1 MYKIPDN
8 TTKPGYRLS
17 FYMVDNITNKDSEA
31 KKVIEQGKSLDLT
44 KLREGL
50 NKYTEGKCAIYNAD
64 TDWKEEIDK
73 LKRKIAKFG
82 KKDKLSRREQLTLA
96 RETLAITNS
105 TYLRGDIPESNYEMV
120 GVFHVHNNG
129 TNFSLT
135 DHCLYD
141 NAIDKTGYLISC
153 VDNERFRVHR
163 IIGTEDIVIT
173 EGEIT
178 K

>member
-1 MYKIPDN
+1 MYN
-8 TTKPGYRLS
+8 LGEHQL
-17 FYMVDNITNKDSEA
+17 
-31 KKVIEQGKSLDLT
+31 
-44 KLREGL
+44 
-50 NKYTEGKCAIYNAD
+50 
-64 TDWKEEIDK
+64 
-73 LKRKIAKFG
+73 IAKFG

-163 IIGTEDIVIT
+163 IIGTEDIL
-173 EGEIT
+173 EANSALPSS
-178 K
+178 